1 MVVGPY
7 DKWQTKPKKKGGEKK
22 REREKGKKN
31 VQMVEEVAE
40 RKLSKETR
48 RRAGEA
54 RGNAAD

>member
-1 MVVGPY
+1 MTNG
-7 DKWQTKPKKKGGEKK
+7 KLNQRKRAAKKKERERK
-22 REREKGKKN
+22 REKN